1 MPIVSFELLEEQVFF
16 KFRILVLKYV
26 SKLFLPLK
34 VLVPKC
40 TLFNKQC
47 LSCTNCSIQIASRKV
62 NKIFSKFLNTV
73 ILVPINAES
82 FEFIFFLFKKYEFH
96 LKEIYKSVRLPCKQ
110 LNILMKIRS
119 NIDRIQL
126 NTWML

>member
-16 KFRILVLKYV
+16 KFRILVLKYFFV
-26 SKLFLPLK
+26 LPLK
-34 VLVPKC
+34 VLVSKC